1 MLASMTY
8 TRFRPSL
15 VTGLLLLSLVLR
27 LPASQPSATAQAH
40 HSLWKVEGKT
50 NTVFLLGSIHVL
62 KAGDYPLPAVM
73 EDAFTNSAVVAFE
86 ADISALENA
95 DTQVRL
101 LSKVTLPEGETLS
114 GQLSPEVYT
123 ALTNHLQQVGLPEF
137 MFERF
142 KPAMAAMTLEV
153 LEMQQLGLKPE
164 YGVDKHFFRRARK
177 ARKQIVALETVEFQL
192 SLLTDFTKEEG
203 ELLMKVTLEEIDTTK
218 KELGDMLKAWQT
230 GDSDALEKLMNEASR
245 QAPSIYK
252 RLLTDRNERWLP
264 KIEEMLSGGKNAL
277 VIVGAGHLVGKDGL
291 VELLRKRGL
300 KVTQE

>member
-8 TRFRPSL
+8 TRFSPSL
-15 VTGLLLLSLVLR
+15 VAGLLLLSCVLR
-27 LPASQPSATAQAH
+27 LPASQPIATSQAH

-73 EDAFTNSAVVAFE
+73 EEAFTNSAVVAFE

-95 DTQVRL
+95 DTQVSL

-114 GQLSPEVYT
+114 GQLSPGIYT
-123 ALTNHLQQVGLPEF
+123 ALTNHLQQAGLPEF
-137 MFERF
+137 MFDRF
-142 KPAMAAMTLEV
+142 KPAMAAMALEV

-192 SLLTDFTKEEG
+192 SLVTDFTKEEG

-218 KELGDMLKAWQT
+218 KELGEMLKAWKT
-230 GDSDALEKLMNEASR
+230 GDGDTLEKLMNEASR

-264 KIEEMLSGGKNAL
+264 KIDEMLSSEKNAV